1 MHTCA
6 IEFHLWPPHNMWCEG
21 VCVVCC
27 MCVLCV
33 LCVSCGFSV
42 QAVGVGRHV
51 VDALAERG
59 VVAFL
64 LRVQK
69 RAAGV
74 AEVVAHQL
82 VLPILVALC
91 DLVRFCFQ

>member
-1 MHTCA
+1 
-6 IEFHLWPPHNMWCEG
+6 
-21 VCVVCC
+21 V
-27 MCVLCV
+27 
-33 LCVSCGFSV
+33 CGFSV

-64 LRVQK
+64 LRVQQ

-82 VLPILVALC
+82 VLPILVALSFG
-91 DLVRFCFQ
+91 LGFRFSFSFNFVSVSFG